1 MRRAGS
7 MLASVLLCGLLI
19 LSSSHGAADEDAS
32 KRVHM
37 ITIAPYD
44 HELCL
49 AGKPQDW
56 SIPEAAWVLLDENR
70 SPHERREALKILGT
84 SEDGAPAIEEWQKRL
99 KERTMRHQ
107 FRFEPENYG
116 HILSWKSKGPWD
128 GRLKAIAEGPVTKEG
143 QWFAFTGLWCFFGTG
158 EIFFVARLSPE
169 GSWERPAP
177 VRKAADKSLQE
188 FAEELLQ
195 DSKELERCLSD
206 EDGDHM
212 TDLAEELLGTNPHE
226 PDTDGDG
233 MIDGSDPTPLRG
245 LPETESGGDE
255 GQILQQAFFAV
266 FGTNSSL
273 QGVFFVPS
281 EMPACEGFAG
291 RLLHGVDLGG
301 PDRRYAPLVNMKI
314 DSMSEDTAVVGMT
327 IWLAELAGQ
336 AWKMTVVKR
345 SGTWLISDIKD
356 MGVW

>member
-1 MRRAGS
+1 MPPTLRKIDQGQAPMVPAGQAVD
-7 MLASVLLCGLLI
+7 LDLESV
-19 LSSSHGAADEDAS
+19 GA
-32 KRVHM
+32 
-37 ITIAPYD
+37 
-44 HELCL
+44 L
-49 AGKPQDW
+49 
-56 SIPEAAWVLLDENR
+56 
-70 SPHERREALKILGT
+70 
-84 SEDGAPAIEEWQKRL
+84 
-99 KERTMRHQ
+99 
-107 FRFEPENYG
+107 EP
-116 HILSWKSKGPWD
+116 
-128 GRLKAIAEGPVTKEG
+128 V
-143 QWFAFTGLWCFFGTG
+143 
-158 EIFFVARLSPE
+158 
-169 GSWERPAP
+169 
-177 VRKAADKSLQE
+177 
-188 FAEELLQ
+188 
-195 DSKELERCLSD
+195 
-206 EDGDHM
+206 
-212 TDLAEELLGTNPHE
+212 
-226 PDTDGDG
+226 
-233 MIDGSDPTPLRG
+233 
-245 LPETESGGDE
+245 PETESGGDE